1 MAAVYCE
8 NIRVFQESLKKNTKF
23 FSHTS
28 FCLLPVIVSLNHS
41 FVWGQVGK
49 LSWFFKL
56 SRLLVCFFFF
66 WSEFIET

>member
-8 NIRVFQESLKKNTKF
+8 NIRVFQESLKKENELF
-23 FSHTS
+23 NHRY
-28 FCLLPVIVSLNHS
+28 FCLPAVTISLRHS

-56 SRLLVCFFFF
+56 NTVGFF
-66 WSEFIET
+66 SGMSL